1 MIDLHCHI
9 LPGIDDGAAD
19 IDISIQMARIFV
31 DDGVSV
37 VAATPHI
44 LPGLYAN
51 TGQQIR
57 AAISSLQG
65 VFEAEGIPLRL
76 VSGADNHIVPNFVSE
91 LRSGHLLS
99 LADSRYVL
107 VEPPHHIPPPRME
120 ELFFNIQVAGYVPIL
135 THPERLTWINSHYDT
150 IARLATG
157 GVVMQITAGS
167 LAGAFGRNA
176 RYWAEKMLAEGLVHI
191 LATDAHDTE
200 RRPPNLSVGR
210 DIAAKSV
217 GSEEA
222 TKMVLSRPSAILS
235 NQMPSSL
242 FERSSGVVPPGM
254 MYSESGVNR
263 GSRDG
268 GRTGSSRSD
277 RGVADRSVA
286 GRLRRFFE

>member
-1 MIDLHCHI
+1 MTRRASRPLEDMIDLHCHI

-19 IDISIQMARIFV
+19 IAVSIQMARMFV

-176 RYWAEKMLAEGLVHI
+176 RYWAEKMLAEGLRPHPRNGCTRHR
-191 LATDAHDTE
+191 AASPKFEFGARYRGEE
-200 RRPPNLSVGR
+200 RGHRRGHQNGAFSAFRDPIKPN
-210 DIAAKSV
+210 AKQS
-217 GSEEA
+217 
-222 TKMVLSRPSAILS
+222 
-235 NQMPSSL
+235 
-242 FERSSGVVPPGM
+242 F
-254 MYSESGVNR
+254 
-263 GSRDG
+263 
-268 GRTGSSRSD
+268 
-277 RGVADRSVA
+277 
-286 GRLRRFFE
+286 

>member
-19 IDISIQMARIFV
+19 IAVSLEMAGLFV
-31 DDGVSV
+31 ADGVSV

-51 TGQQIR
+51 TGPQIR
-57 AAISSLQG
+57 EAIHTLQQ
-65 VFEAEGIPLRL
+65 AIDTEGIPLRL
-76 VSGADNHIVPNFVSE
+76 VSGADNHIVPSFVSE

-120 ELFFNIQVAGYVPIL
+120 DLFFNIQVAGYVPIL

-157 GVVMQITAGS
+157 GVLMQITAGS

-176 RYWAEKMLAEGLVHI
+176 RYWAEKMLAEGYTHI

-200 RRPPNLSVGR
+200 RRPPNLSLGR
-210 DIAAKSV
+210 DLAAKSV

-222 TKMVLSRPSAILS
+222 IKMVLSRPSAILS
-235 NQMPSSL
+235 NQMPSSV
-242 FERSSGVVPPGM
+242 FGRSSGVVPPGM
-254 MYSESGVNR
+254 MYSESGVDR
-263 GSRDG
+263 GARDG
-268 GRTGSSRSD
+268 GKTGSSRSD

-286 GRLRRFFE
+286 GRLRRLFE

>member
-1 MIDLHCHI
+1 
-9 LPGIDDGAAD
+9 
-19 IDISIQMARIFV
+19 MARLFV
-31 DDGVSV
+31 ADGVSV

-51 TGQQIR
+51 TGPQIR
-57 AAISSLQG
+57 AAIHTLQQALD
-65 VFEAEGIPLRL
+65 AERIPLRL
-76 VSGADNHIVPNFVSE
+76 VSGADNHIVPSFVSE

-107 VEPPHHIPPPRME
+107 VEPPHHVPPPRME
-120 ELFFNIQVAGYVPIL
+120 ELFFNIQVAGFVPIL

-157 GVVMQITAGS
+157 GVLMQITAGS

-176 RYWAEKMLAEGLVHI
+176 RYWAEKMLAEGYVHI

-200 RRPPNLSVGR
+200 RRPPNLSLGR

-222 TKMVLSRPSAILS
+222 SKMVLSRPSAILA

-254 MYSESGVNR
+254 MYSESGINR
-263 GSRDG
+263 GARDG
-268 GRTGSSRSD
+268 GKTGSSRSD
-277 RGVADRSVA
+277 RGVADRSMA
-286 GRLRRFFE
+286 GRLRRLFE